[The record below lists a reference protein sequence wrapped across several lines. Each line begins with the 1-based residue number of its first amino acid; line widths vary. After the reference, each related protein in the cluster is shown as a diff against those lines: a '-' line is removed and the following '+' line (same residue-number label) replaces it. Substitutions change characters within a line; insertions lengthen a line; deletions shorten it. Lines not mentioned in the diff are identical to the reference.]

1 MTELKGALIG
11 CGFFAVNQ
19 MHAWKDVDGAQIIAI
34 CDRDPERLKIV
45 GDQFGI
51 ERRYS
56 DAAALF
62 ADGGFDF
69 VDIATTVQS
78 HRALVEMAAAHKIPA
93 ICQKP
98 FAKTLSDAKAMVRA
112 CADAGIPLMV
122 HENFRWQTPIQ
133 AVKTVLQSGAIGEPF
148 WGRFSFRS
156 GYDVFSGQPYLAE
169 GERFI
174 IEDLGIHTL
183 DIARFILGERQDA
196 HGAHQTG
203 QSGKSR
209 ARMSQRSCSTIK
221 MVRHRSLMSATRPT
235 LGTEPFPETLIEIDG
250 TLGTI
255 RLSQGYRLE
264 VNSAE
269 GTTVSDASPK
279 LLSRASRPWHNIQES
294 VLAIQQHWA
303 DRLASGGETS
313 TSGTDNLKTFALVEA
328 AYDSAR
334 SWEDSRYWGNA
345 AMTAEIDPFQL
356 YGTRETEVQPER
368 LTAGRLAVD
377 FKDGNLRTITY
388 DGTEVLRAVSYLVRD
403 RDWGTCAPRI
413 SDLRDRSG

>member
-19 MHAWKDVDGAQIIAI
+19 MHAWKDVDGASIVAI
-34 CDRDPERLKIV
+34 CDRDPERLQIV

-78 HRALVEMAAAHKIPA
+78 HRALVEMAAKDKIPA

-98 FAKTLSDAKAMVRA
+98 FAKSLSDAKAMVET
-112 CADAGIPLMV
+112 CKNAGIPLMV

-133 AVKTVLQSGAIGEPF
+133 AVKQALDSGAIGEPF

-183 DIARFILGERQDA
+183 DIARFVLGDVTTLSARTKRVNPKIKGEDVATILLDHES
-196 HGAHQTG
+196 GAT
-203 QSGKSR
+203 SIVDVSY
-209 ARMSQRSCSTIK
+209 
-221 MVRHRSLMSATRPT
+221 ATRAA
-235 LGTEPFPETLIEIDG
+235 TEAFPETLVEIDG
-250 TLGTI
+250 SHGTI

-264 VNSAE
+264 VHGPD
-269 GTTVSDASPK
+269 GTTVTDVSPK
-279 LLSRASRPWHNIQES
+279 LLSWASRPWHNIQES
-294 VLAIQQHWA
+294 VLAIQQHWTE
-303 DRLASGGETS
+303 RLISGGETS
-313 TSGTDNLKTFALVEA
+313 TSGADNLKTFALVEA
-328 AYDSAR
+328 AYQSAA
-334 SWEDSRYWGNA
+334 SGD
-345 AMTAEIDPFQL
+345 T
-356 YGTRETEVQPER
+356 
-368 LTAGRLAVD
+368 VD
-377 FKDGNLRTITY
+377 IGALLR
-388 DGTEVLRAVSYLVRD
+388 
-403 RDWGTCAPRI
+403 
-413 SDLRDRSG
+413 

>member
-1 MTELKGALIG
+1 MTEIRGALIG

-19 MHAWKDVDGAQIIAI
+19 MHAWQDVKGADIVAI

-56 DAAALF
+56 DAALLF

-98 FAKTLSDAKAMVRA
+98 FAKTLDDAKAMVEA
-112 CADAGIPLMV
+112 CARAGIPLMV

-133 AVKTVLQSGAIGEPF
+133 AVKDALLSGVIGEPF

-183 DIARFILGERQDA
+183 DIARFILGDVSSLTARTKRVNPKIRGEDVA
-196 HGAHQTG
+196 TILLDHESGAT
-203 QSGKSR
+203 SIVDVSYASKL
-209 ARMSQRSCSTIK
+209 A
-221 MVRHRSLMSATRPT
+221 
-235 LGTEPFPETLIEIDG
+235 TEPFPETLIELDG
-250 TLGTI
+250 TKGTI

-264 VNSAE
+264 VNGVDGVA
-269 GTTVSDASPK
+269 VSDASPR
-279 LLSRASRPWHNIQES
+279 LLPWASRPWHNIQES
-294 VLAIQQHWA
+294 VLAIQQHWT
-303 DRLASGGETS
+303 DRLADGAETS
-313 TSGTDNLKTFALVEA
+313 TSGADNLKTLALVEA
-328 AYDSAR
+328 AYESA
-334 SWEDSRYWGNA
+334 
-345 AMTAEIDPFQL
+345 
-356 YGTRETEVQPER
+356 
-368 LTAGRLAVD
+368 AGGHVVD
-377 FKDGNLRTITY
+377 IGAILR
-388 DGTEVLRAVSYLVRD
+388 
-403 RDWGTCAPRI
+403 
-413 SDLRDRSG
+413 